1 LGGIAKGYIT
11 DRLIDFFVERG
22 VADAFVNLG
31 GNVAVMGTNERGEA
45 WSIGVRDPSDPS
57 GASVVASVQT
67 NAGSLV
73 TSGLY
78 ERSFEKDGTLNLNFS
93 SIELALHL
101 ADYIFDAQIWYFG
114 KQIEDA
120 LEGTG
125 ITGNVRQNTKRVLA
139 FGELPDTFTTE
150 DVEKRLNVSQ
160 KTAWNILT
168 QWQSNNYVKRI
179 KKGTYIKLVKILV

>member
-1 LGGIAKGYIT
+1 L
-11 DRLIDFFVERG
+11 D
-22 VADAFVNLG
+22 
-31 GNVAVMGTNERGEA
+31 
-45 WSIGVRDPSDPS
+45 
-57 GASVVASVQT
+57 
-67 NAGSLV
+67 
-73 TSGLY
+73 
-78 ERSFEKDGTLNLNFS
+78 SFEKDGTLNLSFS

-120 LEGTG
+120 LEGAVN
-125 ITGNVRQNTKRVLA
+125 TGNVRHNTKRIIA
-139 FGELPDTFTTE
+139 FGELPDIFTTE
-150 DVEKRLNVSQ
+150 DVVLLLNVTQ